1 MSKVIEYKVP
11 IKKYRQLI
19 FVFGAAS
26 TVLAILIL
34 SLPVLAILKPDF
46 QFHQEFIGY
55 FIFFPIFSMYSMWLT
70 FGYEKVII
78 NNQSIEL
85 LKSNRIFTKRKTY
98 PISEVKSIRV
108 IEKRFKSDKWIDA
121 QRERIRE
128 KQRAFPF
135 WIRMGQLKL
144 ITKNVEV
151 TFFNG
156 LSNTES
162 QLMKEKIE
170 NEIKKLKNNKDVY
183 SS

>member
-1 MSKVIEYKVP
+1 MSQIVEYKVP
-11 IKKYRQLI
+11 IKRYGQLI

-26 TVLAILIL
+26 VVLAILIL
-34 SLPVLAILKPDF
+34 SLPVLAILKSDF

-55 FIFFPIFSMYSMWLT
+55 IIFFPIFSMYSMWLI
-70 FGYEKVII
+70 FGYEKIII

-85 LKSNRIFTKRKTY
+85 LKSNRILTIRKAY
-98 PISEVKSIRV
+98 PISDVKSIEIV
-108 IEKRFKSDKWIDA
+108 EKRFKSAKWIDV

-144 ITKNVEV
+144 MTKNGEV

-156 LSNTES
+156 LTNNDSK
-162 QLMKEKIE
+162 LMKEKIE
-170 NEIKKLKNNKDVY
+170 NEIEKRKHNNL
-183 SS
+183 